1 MYPDQTNICSSA
13 IMKRYRV
20 LVGAPSMSVL
30 ASSHDLQ
37 AYEWHQVS
45 AAEMSVAIPH
55 PGFPSTALEAA
66 SRRISRIYENIIF
79 KDAEDVED
87 EDERFMQADS
97 QGQAPGKASSSLR
110 QSQFG
115 TQPRSNI
122 EQTTLITWP
131 PTQDPNLL
139 QSRANTT
146 TFFRA
151 SPSRIQETQETQEGT
166 SYNYSDASSIARF
179 PDFQFTL
186 HALTDLSMLKDT
198 RGSRKVSLL
207 LAVLEVEGPDSIR
220 LKKGADADKEI
231 YVFKTILGNE
241 AGVVCKLTAWRE
253 VAETWGGIG
262 QSTGIKRG
270 DVVYFES
277 KRSAAACLS
286 CCEFDDLA
294 DVQATWD
301 PQSPLVLTASP
312 HLKSR
317 AEICYR
323 TMPRAAVP
331 EDGRLRPDLRLG
343 YSDATV
349 RKVASIVSWFEKMA
363 GLLSA

>member
-1 MYPDQTNICSSA
+1 
-13 IMKRYRV
+13 MKRYRV
-20 LVGAPSMSVL
+20 FVGAPSMSPL
-30 ASSHDLQ
+30 ASSHNLQ
-37 AYEWHQVS
+37 TFEWHQAS
-45 AAEMSVAIPH
+45 AAEVSSAVPH

-79 KDAEDVED
+79 KDTEDVED
-87 EDERFMQADS
+87 EDERFMQAES
-97 QGQAPGKASSSLR
+97 QGQAP
-110 QSQFG
+110 
-115 TQPRSNI
+115 
-122 EQTTLITWP
+122 EQTTLITWA
-131 PTQDPNLL
+131 PTQDPNIL
-139 QSRANTT
+139 QSRANIT

-151 SPSRIQETQETQEGT
+151 SPSRLQETQETQEGT

-179 PDFQFTL
+179 PDFHFTL
-186 HALTDLSMLKDT
+186 HALTDLSVLKDT

-220 LKKGADADKEI
+220 LKKGADAGKEI
-231 YVFKTILGNE
+231 YVFKTILGND

-253 VAETWGGIG
+253 IAETWGGIG

-270 DVVYFES
+270 DVVYFEN
-277 KRSAAACLS
+277 
-286 CCEFDDLA
+286 
-294 DVQATWD
+294 VQATWD

-349 RKVASIVSWFEKMA
+349 RKVASIVGWFEKMA